1 METLLPVKSDRC
13 NLRKRRSERAR
24 KTLDRI
30 SKRRP
35 GFGRRLSE
43 RRSSASPLA
52 HTGSPTLGAS
62 ADRGCSSKFPAG
74 MARSVYPRAFE
85 GLVRA
90 GPIEMLNLHT
100 RTHQRA
106 FLESWRGLMAN
117 YTCECWSREWRRF
130 WNSVRMTQLNK
141 RALSRGRAFRVARAA
156 NTAPF
161 RPSQQIPMVPRT
173 DMRCTPAPSLQDN
186 Y

>member
-35 GFGRRLSE
+35 GFGRRLSG

-106 FLESWRGLMAN
+106 FLESWRAISLWQDSWLESCQHGRIFVRCPSSDQLSWRGKIPGLAGESIFYGPMA
-117 YTCECWSREWRRF
+117 
-130 WNSVRMTQLNK
+130 K
-141 RALSRGRAFRVARAA
+141 RK
-156 NTAPF
+156 
-161 RPSQQIPMVPRT
+161 
-173 DMRCTPAPSLQDN
+173 
-186 Y
+186 